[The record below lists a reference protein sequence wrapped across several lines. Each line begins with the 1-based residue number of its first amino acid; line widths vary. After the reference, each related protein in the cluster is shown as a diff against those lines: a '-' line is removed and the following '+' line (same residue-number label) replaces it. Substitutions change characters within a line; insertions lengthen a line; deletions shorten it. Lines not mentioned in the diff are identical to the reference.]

1 MSAQNTSAGGRLPE
15 AEAIHAAGL
24 LSYQDGAVV
33 SRTLLKHTA
42 GAVTMFAFDEGQGL
56 SEHTSPFDA
65 LVFLLE
71 GGAEITVSG
80 KPIVAKAGDFVFL
93 PANQPHGLKATTR
106 FKMMLTMLRS

>member
-1 MSAQNTSAGGRLPE
+1 MSAQIANPVGGLPA
-15 AEAIHAAGL
+15 AEAIAAAGL

-42 GAVTMFAFDEGQGL
+42 GSVTMFAFDEGQGL

-65 LVFLLE
+65 FVFLLD

-80 KPIVAKAGDFVFL
+80 KPIVAKTGDLVLL
-93 PANQPHGLKATTR
+93 PANEPHGLKATTR
-106 FKMMLTMLRS
+106 FKMILTMLRS

>member
-1 MSAQNTSAGGRLPE
+1 MSTANAGTTGRVPS
-15 AEAIHAAGL
+15 AEAIPASGL

-42 GAVTMFAFDEGQGL
+42 GSVTMFAFDEGQGL

-65 LVFLLE
+65 FVYLLE

-80 KPIVAKAGDFVFL
+80 KPIVAKTGDLVLL
-93 PANQPHGLKATTR
+93 PANEPHGLKATSR